1 MVAEPATIPVA
12 FWQIFKDRRNTMDI
26 LDKVDFPPM
35 IRVRQKFNPIRIENV
50 QGAILGQIRALAP
63 ELPIRPG
70 QSVALACPS
79 RGLAD
84 YPLIVKSVVTGLKEL
99 KLKPF
104 IIPAMG
110 SHGTATACG
119 QEKVLNDLG
128 IAESTVGAPIRSNLE
143 VVTVGKTKEGIP
155 VNIDRLAHESDHIV
169 PLNRIKEHTGF
180 EADIQSG
187 LMKLMVIGLGK
198 TEGAKRYHQAILSY
212 GYHDVILSGAR
223 TVLQNCSILFG
234 VGSIENA
241 YHQVADVGVFKK
253 EEIEGRERAFLAKY
267 REIKARLPFEFAHV
281 LMIEEIGKEISGHG
295 FDTNVV
301 GRIGS
306 YLGPDPEK
314 PVVKRIMVSDLTDKT
329 NGNASSVST
338 ADVITRRLFNKMDYQ
353 KTAINTIVGAQIE
366 LGKTPLIMENDCDA
380 LRVCMMA
387 VGLTPYAEQKIMRIK
402 NTLYLDEVDIS
413 QAYASELADRNDL
426 KIIKP
431 ARSLKLD
438 KNGYFSR
445 FGDD

>member
-1 MVAEPATIPVA
+1 MAAEPATIPVA

-26 LDKVDFPPM
+26 LDKIDFPPM
-35 IRVRQKFNPIRIENV
+35 IRVRQRFDPTRLRDLV
-50 QGAILGQIRALAP
+50 GAILAQIRALGP
-63 ELPIRPG
+63 KLPIRPG

-110 SHGTATACG
+110 SHGTATASG

-413 QAYASELADRNDL
+413 QAYVPELADRNDL
-426 KIIKP
+426 EIIKP